1 MEVTAPRD
9 LLWVATCGW
18 IMGTVWGAVGGEA
31 TAQEQRPGDSPSPNP
46 PYGGACAV
54 PASWQESL
62 LHWRGKCRPR
72 EAPKARI
79 LVLTFQDRTLRGAM
93 AGDSLL
99 TGEVLGFL

>member
-54 PASWQESL
+54 PASWQESHTAL
-62 LHWRGKCRPR
+62 EGQMQTQGGTEGTDPCVDISGSHAEGSYGRGQFAHR
-72 EAPKARI
+72 
-79 LVLTFQDRTLRGAM
+79 
-93 AGDSLL
+93 
-99 TGEVLGFL
+99 